1 MKKNIFLILMVTLIF
16 SSCDDLFSPA
26 NDNFKKPSDMY
37 KEPDFAQSFLLN
49 AYSRIPGYYDNTDY
63 ATDDAVT
70 NQKSNGYLKAATG
83 SWTAENNP
91 FNRWND
97 SYYAILNINMF
108 LNYVDGVSFVNSSEE
123 VNILMRMRMKGEAYG
138 IRAYHMYLLLRNH
151 AGYGTD
157 GQLLGVPLVTEFLPS
172 DSDFNIPRATFED
185 CMTQIYDDLDKA
197 DELLPMEYNNL
208 TSSSQIPEKYRD
220 ITTDEGLYNRAMG
233 VNARQLCNG
242 LIVKAIRSK
251 VSLLAASPA
260 FQNASN
266 TTTWVDAANY
276 AAEVIDYAGGE
287 PAAAGHTFYANS
299 IEIDALKEGSNPPEI
314 IWRNNLSTNNSSQ
327 EEQNFPPTLFG
338 KGYMNPTQN
347 LVDAFPMA
355 NGYPINYID
364 PAKSGYDASDPYTG
378 RDPRLGLYIIYNGS
392 TAGVNSN
399 SIITGSLSGTNDG
412 VNVTETSTRTGYYM
426 KKRLRMDVNRNP
438 SSITGK
444 THYDPRIR
452 YTEMFLNY
460 AEAAN
465 EAWGPQGKGSHS
477 HSAYDIIKAIRTRA
491 KVGTSNGD
499 PYLEEC
505 KADKEKMR
513 TLIRNERRLELCF
526 EGFRFWDL
534 RRWGIDLTEVARG
547 VDVNNNVYSPLNVEE
562 RAYEDYMHYG
572 PIPYSEIIKYNKIIQ
587 NQGW

>member
-1 MKKNIFLILMVTLIF
+1 MKKNIFLILIVALVI

-26 NDNFKKPSDMY
+26 NDNFKEPSDMY

-49 AYSRIPGYYDNTDY
+49 AYSRLPGYYDNTDY

-83 SWTAENNP
+83 AWTAENNP

-97 SYYAILNINMF
+97 SYYAILNINQF
-108 LNYVDGVSFVNSSEE
+108 LDYIDGVSFVNSSEE
-123 VNILMRMRMKGEAYG
+123 VNVLMRMRMKGEALG

-151 AGYGTD
+151 AGYATD
-157 GQLLGVPLVTEFLPS
+157 GQLMGVPIILEFLKS
-172 DSDFNIPRATFED
+172 DANFNIPRGTFQD
-185 CMTQIYDDLDKA
+185 CITHIYEDLDKA
-197 DELLPMEYNNL
+197 EELLPMEYANM
-208 TSSSQIPEKYRD
+208 TSSSQIPEKYRS

-260 FQNASN
+260 FQNTSN
-266 TTTWVDAANY
+266 TATWADAAHY
-276 AAEVIDYAGGE
+276 AAQVVDYAGGK
-287 PAAAGHTFYANS
+287 PAKNGQTYYTNS
-299 IEIDALKEGSNPPEI
+299 AEIDALSEGSNPPEI
-314 IWRNNLSTNNSSQ
+314 IWRNNLSTNNSTQ

-355 NGYPINYID
+355 NGYPINYAD
-364 PAKSGYDASDPYTG
+364 QSKSGYNASKPYEG
-378 RDPRLGLYIIYNGS
+378 RDPRLSHYIIYNGS
-392 TAGVNSN
+392 KAGVNN
-399 SIITGSLSGTNDG
+399 KEIHTGSLSGTNDG

-426 KKRLRMDVNRNP
+426 KKRLRMDVNRDP
-438 SSITGK
+438 ASVTGK

-452 YTEMFLNY
+452 YTEIFLNY

-465 EAWGPQGKGSHS
+465 EAWGPAGKDMHKY
-477 HSAYDIIKAIRTRA
+477 SAYDIIKAIRERA
-491 KVGTSNGD
+491 GVGVNNGD

-505 KADKEKMR
+505 KLDKDKMR
-513 TLIRNERRLELCF
+513 ELIRTERRLELCF
-526 EGFRFWDL
+526 EGFRFWDM
-534 RRWGIDLTEVARG
+534 RRWGMNLTEAARG
-547 VDVNNNVYSPLNVEE
+547 VDINNNVYSPLNVEE
-562 RAYEDYMHYG
+562 RTYKDYMTYG
-572 PIPYSEIIKYNKIIQ
+572 PIPYSETLKFDKLIQ
-587 NQGW
+587 NKGW